1 MRVYDQEID
10 TRDFIRYVQEKS
22 ILRANRWHEGD
33 FKSWS
38 GLEWAGALC
47 GEAGEAANVAKKL
60 KRLEDEIQGN
70 GASEHRFDTRD
81 ELVQKLGRE
90 CADVF
95 LYLVL
100 LAARYD
106 IDLST
111 KVVDTFN
118 AKSVEMGFPERL

>member
-1 MRVYDQEID
+1 MKGYDQEID

-22 ILRANRWHEGD
+22 ISRANRWHGGD
-33 FKSWS
+33 FRSWS
-38 GLEWAGALC
+38 GLEWAGAMC

-60 KRLEDEIQGN
+60 KRVEDAIDGN
-70 GASEHRFDTRD
+70 AASERPLIPA
-81 ELVQKLGRE
+81 ELVEKLAGE

-106 IDLST
+106 IDLSAAI
-111 KVVDTFN
+111 VRTFN
-118 AKSVEMGFPERL
+118 KKSEEMGFPETL